1 MNKEADE
8 AGVDMVNI
16 SHECLWFWSLIS
28 ACEERPAWAD
38 YGPITVIVTDQY
50 WRFNVTLCYDYC
62 TFDKDSSE

>member
-16 SHECLWFWSLIS
+16 SHECLILIS

-50 WRFNVTLCYDYC
+50 WKF
-62 TFDKDSSE
+62 